1 MKKYLLIASVAAAT
15 VFSSTALAGP
25 KTLVY
30 CSEGS
35 PEGFDPALYTGG
47 TTFDASSRP
56 IFNGLTE
63 FKYGTTEVQPSLAER
78 WEVSEDGKT
87 VTFYLRKGVT
97 FHSNKDFKPT
107 RDFNAD
113 DVIATFDRQKNK
125 ENPWHS
131 AIDGSYEYFDAMGM
145 GELIQKIEKKD
156 DYTIVFH
163 LERPEAPFLANLA
176 MDFASIQSKEYM
188 DYLLKKGTPQK
199 LNTDPIGTGP
209 WVFAGYQK
217 DSSIRYIAKKE
228 HFNGKPNIDRMIF
241 SINTDASARWAKV
254 EKGECHIMPYPNPAD
269 LKNMAKSDK
278 VDLLQSQGLNVGYLA
293 FQTQKEPYQDA
304 RVRRALSM
312 AINKKAIIDTVF
324 QGAGEVAKNPIP
336 PTMWSYND
344 DITDYDY
351 DPEAAKALL
360 AEAGL
365 SEGFTTDIWAMPVQR
380 PYNPNARR
388 MAELIQADWAA
399 IGVKAEIKTYEWG
412 EYLDRSKKG
421 EHQTLLLGW
430 TGDNGDPD
438 NFLNVLLGCDAVSG
452 ANRAKWCFKEFDDLL
467 QKARVSTDPAERTKL
482 YKEAQEIFHREA
494 PWVAI
499 AHSTVSVPVSKKLKG
514 FKVDPLGGFIFP
526 PHAITLED

>member
-78 WEVSEDGKT
+78 WEISEGGKT

-107 RDFNAD
+107 REFNAD

-145 GELIQKIEKKD
+145 GDLIQKIEKKD

-217 DSSIRYIAKKE
+217 DSSIRYVAKKE

-278 VDLLQSQGLNVGYLA
+278 VDLLQSQGLNVGYLG

-304 RVRRALSM
+304 R
-312 AINKKAIIDTVF
+312 
-324 QGAGEVAKNPIP
+324 E
-336 PTMWSYND
+336 
-344 DITDYDY
+344 
-351 DPEAAKALL
+351 
-360 AEAGL
+360 
-365 SEGFTTDIWAMPVQR
+365 
-380 PYNPNARR
+380 
-388 MAELIQADWAA
+388 
-399 IGVKAEIKTYEWG
+399 
-412 EYLDRSKKG
+412 
-421 EHQTLLLGW
+421 
-430 TGDNGDPD
+430 
-438 NFLNVLLGCDAVSG
+438 FL
-452 ANRAKWCFKEFDDLL
+452 
-467 QKARVSTDPAERTKL
+467 
-482 YKEAQEIFHREA
+482 
-494 PWVAI
+494 AI
-499 AHSTVSVPVSKKLKG
+499 A
-514 FKVDPLGGFIFP
+514 GG
-526 PHAITLED
+526 